1 MLKGFKGGKRMKGK
15 TIVTGLAAVSLVL
28 ALALAVQARPF
39 RPGSRDG
46 GPGAAIGGLKA
57 VLELKLTEDQQAQL
71 INIINKYEDQTG
83 DLRSRM
89 MEARKRVA
97 AVLKAEPFNEEDAR
111 KAFQEAS
118 EVRENLFVLKAKMM
132 SEMKV
137 VLSPEQ
143 LQRLQEGKARRHE
156 RMKQRCEAWTEKT
169 TE

>member
-1 MLKGFKGGKRMKGK
+1 MKGK

-28 ALALAVQARPF
+28 ALALAVQAGPF
-39 RPGSRDG
+39 GPGSRDG

-118 EVRENLFVLKAKMM
+118 EVRENLF
-132 SEMKV
+132 
-137 VLSPEQ
+137 
-143 LQRLQEGKARRHE
+143 
-156 RMKQRCEAWTEKT
+156 
-169 TE
+169 